1 MSKAFGVNGLKPMP
15 VRKPKKDVEFKAGNE
30 GSGNSSWKGCDGLI
44 PEKQMPGTAKKMGGG
59 SEKNSKVR
67 PAF

>member
-15 VRKPKKDVEFKAGNE
+15 VRKAKKDVQFDAGNE
-30 GSGNSSWKGCDGLI
+30 GSGKSNWRGVDGLT
-44 PEKQMPGTAKKMGGG
+44 PEKEMPGKAKKMGGG
-59 SEKNSKVR
+59 NEKNSKVR